1 MVREHVAQDRTSSCS
16 ALEHYLLDTLRNQFS
31 QGATIAELAQ
41 ATTLPRGTVH
51 MGLQWL
57 LACGLV
63 DYVGDTY
70 RLVG

>member
-1 MVREHVAQDRTSSCS
+1 MVREHVAQDRTISCS
-16 ALEHYLLDTLRNQFS
+16 ALEHYLLDTLRNQFRE
-31 QGATIAELAQ
+31 GVTIAELAH

-63 DYVGDTY
+63 AYLGDIY
-70 RLVG
+70 RFVE